1 MEFIIDTVNLE
12 EIKEAVEY
20 LPIVGVTSNPSI
32 VKKTNPQNFFKH
44 MKEIRKIIGQERS
57 LHIQVISKDCDT
69 IIKEA
74 HRILKEV
81 DDKVYIKVPVSYEG
95 IKAIKLLKEEGINV
109 TATAVYDLMQAYMAL
124 EAKADYI
131 APYVN
136 RIGNLG
142 ADPFELINELSNR
155 IIMDGYE
162 SKIVAASFKGVQQV
176 KDALN
181 NGAQAVTVP
190 VEVLKQIFANPN
202 IEKAVKEAD
211 LVIGSVLIPGK
222 AAPKIFKKKYLK
234 EMKPGAVFVD
244 VAVDQGGC
252 GETTKV
258 TYHDDPIFIEDGVVH
273 YCVGNMPGAVPR
285 TSTIALTNATV
296 SYGLQIANKGLE
308 QACKDNEVIYSAI
321 NTYDGK
327 LTCKN
332 VADSFDCYEYV
343 DIKTIC

>member
-181 NGAQAVTVP
+181 NGAQAVTGP

-202 IEKAVKEAD
+202 IEKAVNDFNQDWYSMYGDNIGICD
-211 LVIGSVLIPGK
+211 LK
-222 AAPKIFKKKYLK
+222 
-234 EMKPGAVFVD
+234 
-244 VAVDQGGC
+244 
-252 GETTKV
+252 
-258 TYHDDPIFIEDGVVH
+258 
-273 YCVGNMPGAVPR
+273 
-285 TSTIALTNATV
+285 
-296 SYGLQIANKGLE
+296 
-308 QACKDNEVIYSAI
+308 
-321 NTYDGK
+321 
-327 LTCKN
+327 
-332 VADSFDCYEYV
+332 
-343 DIKTIC
+343 

>member
-32 VKKTNPQNFFKH
+32 VKKTNPQDFFKH

-74 HRILKEV
+74 HRILKEI

-142 ADPFELINELSNR
+142 ADAFELINELSNR

-202 IEKAVKEAD
+202 IEKAVNDFNQDWYSMYGDNIGICD
-211 LVIGSVLIPGK
+211 L
-222 AAPKIFKKKYLK
+222 
-234 EMKPGAVFVD
+234 
-244 VAVDQGGC
+244 
-252 GETTKV
+252 
-258 TYHDDPIFIEDGVVH
+258 
-273 YCVGNMPGAVPR
+273 
-285 TSTIALTNATV
+285 
-296 SYGLQIANKGLE
+296 
-308 QACKDNEVIYSAI
+308 KD
-321 NTYDGK
+321 
-327 LTCKN
+327 
-332 VADSFDCYEYV
+332 
-343 DIKTIC
+343 

>member
-32 VKKTNPQNFFKH
+32 VKKTNPQDFFKH

-74 HRILKEV
+74 HRILEGV
-81 DDKVYIKVPVSYEG
+81 DDKVCIKVPVSSEG
-95 IKAIKLLKEEGINV
+95 INIIKLVKEEGINV

-202 IEKAVKEAD
+202 IKKAVNDFNQDWYSMYGDNIGICD
-211 LVIGSVLIPGK
+211 L
-222 AAPKIFKKKYLK
+222 
-234 EMKPGAVFVD
+234 
-244 VAVDQGGC
+244 
-252 GETTKV
+252 
-258 TYHDDPIFIEDGVVH
+258 
-273 YCVGNMPGAVPR
+273 
-285 TSTIALTNATV
+285 
-296 SYGLQIANKGLE
+296 
-308 QACKDNEVIYSAI
+308 KD
-321 NTYDGK
+321 
-327 LTCKN
+327 
-332 VADSFDCYEYV
+332 
-343 DIKTIC
+343 

>member
-20 LPIVGVTSNPSI
+20 LQIVGVTSNPSI
-32 VKKTNPQNFFKH
+32 VKKTNPQDFFKH

-202 IEKAVKEAD
+202 IEKAVNDFNQDWYSMYGDNIGICD
-211 LVIGSVLIPGK
+211 LK
-222 AAPKIFKKKYLK
+222 
-234 EMKPGAVFVD
+234 
-244 VAVDQGGC
+244 
-252 GETTKV
+252 
-258 TYHDDPIFIEDGVVH
+258 
-273 YCVGNMPGAVPR
+273 
-285 TSTIALTNATV
+285 
-296 SYGLQIANKGLE
+296 
-308 QACKDNEVIYSAI
+308 
-321 NTYDGK
+321 
-327 LTCKN
+327 
-332 VADSFDCYEYV
+332 
-343 DIKTIC
+343 

>member
-32 VKKTNPQNFFKH
+32 VKKTNPQDFFKH

-74 HRILKEV
+74 HRILKEI

-181 NGAQAVTVP
+181 NGAQAVTVQ

-202 IEKAVKEAD
+202 IEKAVNDFNQDWYSMYGDNIGICD
-211 LVIGSVLIPGK
+211 L
-222 AAPKIFKKKYLK
+222 
-234 EMKPGAVFVD
+234 
-244 VAVDQGGC
+244 
-252 GETTKV
+252 
-258 TYHDDPIFIEDGVVH
+258 
-273 YCVGNMPGAVPR
+273 
-285 TSTIALTNATV
+285 
-296 SYGLQIANKGLE
+296 
-308 QACKDNEVIYSAI
+308 KD
-321 NTYDGK
+321 
-327 LTCKN
+327 
-332 VADSFDCYEYV
+332 
-343 DIKTIC
+343 

>member
-20 LPIVGVTSNPSI
+20 LQIVGVTSNPSI
-32 VKKTNPQNFFKH
+32 VKKTNPQDFFKH

-202 IEKAVKEAD
+202 IEKAVNDFNQDWYSMYGDNIGICD
-211 LVIGSVLIPGK
+211 L
-222 AAPKIFKKKYLK
+222 
-234 EMKPGAVFVD
+234 
-244 VAVDQGGC
+244 
-252 GETTKV
+252 
-258 TYHDDPIFIEDGVVH
+258 
-273 YCVGNMPGAVPR
+273 
-285 TSTIALTNATV
+285 
-296 SYGLQIANKGLE
+296 
-308 QACKDNEVIYSAI
+308 KD
-321 NTYDGK
+321 
-327 LTCKN
+327 
-332 VADSFDCYEYV
+332 
-343 DIKTIC
+343 